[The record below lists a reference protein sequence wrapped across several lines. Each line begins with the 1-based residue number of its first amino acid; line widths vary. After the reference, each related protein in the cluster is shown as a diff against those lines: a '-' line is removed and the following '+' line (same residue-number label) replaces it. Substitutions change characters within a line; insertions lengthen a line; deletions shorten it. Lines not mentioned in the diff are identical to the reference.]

1 MKHTKQRHKK
11 RRQQRALDRLR
22 NQLDS
27 GVEVKLSD
35 KDTKRI
41 SKEISILEE
50 KLKYSS

>member
-1 MKHTKQRHKK
+1 MKQSTQRHRK

-22 NQLDS
+22 S
-27 GVEVKLSD
+27 KMEVEQSD